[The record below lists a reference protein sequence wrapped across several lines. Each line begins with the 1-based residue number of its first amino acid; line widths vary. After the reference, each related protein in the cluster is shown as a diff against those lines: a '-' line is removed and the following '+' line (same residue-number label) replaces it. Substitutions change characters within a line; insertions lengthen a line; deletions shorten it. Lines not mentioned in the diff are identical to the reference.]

1 MIRCVRGEP
10 IGHLA
15 PLEALRGVA
24 AWSIV
29 TFHVWLFTS
38 AATLTWNLGP
48 ATVFMRP
55 LQSGV
60 TLFFVLSGFLLYRPF
75 AQAALN
81 GTARPSIRR
90 YLRNRALRIL
100 PAYWAVLLVSLG
112 VGATVVAATGN
123 GNLVGRLGPGQ
134 LSASLLL
141 VQSYRPST
149 IFTGLQPAWSLCVE
163 AAFYLFLPLAAL
175 AASARRRRSV
185 WLPPALLLAGGFLSK
200 GVLVAAGVGGPR
212 TLGASWASVAGQS
225 LLAHADLFG
234 FGMAAAVIFTRWE
247 GSGAPEWIGGAIVG
261 RLLAY
266 LGLPCS
272 VLGIYLLSPFLYKSL
287 VAFFCALLVLRVAAP
302 ALGLPRAHRRALLE
316 TRLARVSGRLSYSV
330 FLWNYPLLS
339 FLTVHRLLL
348 PGHGAGAFAGNLAL
362 MVAAVTVLSALSY
375 QFVEKPALLLKR
387 PAPRTVDARL
397 SAPAPGLA
405 QTLV

>member
-1 MIRCVRGEP
+1 VRREP
-10 IGHLA
+10 VGHLA

-38 AATLTWNLGP
+38 AGTLTWNLGP

-75 AQAALN
+75 AQAALT

-100 PAYWAVLLVSLG
+100 PAYWVVLLVSFG
-112 VGATVVAATGN
+112 AGATVVAATGS

-149 IFTGLQPAWSLCVE
+149 IFTGLQPAWSLSVE
-163 AAFYLFLPLAAL
+163 AAFYLLLPLAAL
-175 AASARRRRSV
+175 AAGTRWRRSV

-200 GVLVAAGVGGPR
+200 AALVAAGVGGPR

-234 FGMAAAVIFTRWE
+234 FGMAAAVIFAGWE
-247 GSGAPEWIGGAIVG
+247 RSGAPAWIGGAIVG
-261 RLLAY
+261 RVLAY

-272 VLGIYLLSPFLYKSL
+272 VLGIYFLSPFLYKSL
-287 VAFFCALLVLRVAAP
+287 VAFFCALLVLRVSAP
-302 ALGLPRAHRRALLE
+302 ALGVERARRRSPLD

-339 FLTVHRLLL
+339 FLAVHRLLL
-348 PGHGAGAFAGNLAL
+348 PGHGAGSFAGNLAVA
-362 MVAAVTVLSALSY
+362 VAAVTVLSALSY
-375 QFVEKPALLLKR
+375 RFVEKPAMLLKR
-387 PAPRTVDARL
+387 PSPRLAEAYL
-397 SAPAPGLA
+397 PAPAAG
-405 QTLV
+405 